1 MAKLFTDRFI
11 RYRNMKP
18 FGSFQR
24 AVLWPMNAW
33 RVLVPEQSGSA
44 LNIFEEAILGLIKS
58 RCTDVNKIA
67 DLLCLSVTLV
77 DYIIQQMVN
86 NGLLTSAM
94 GLTPKGK
101 RKLTEQEELKTSLA
115 SGYVFQD
122 IFTGELMP
130 RFVKELQYIDADEY
144 RDGRP
149 AFRRSRGEEQLDSPT
164 LVSHLNAEHA
174 LNPPSA
180 YEIIDCI
187 RDHNVAIHNRKLQ
200 ADEFLDLER
209 MRYDSIE
216 IVDSTPV
223 PVYLWCWLYQKENSG
238 KEWLVTDPTDIT
250 PASEWMRN
258 RMSRQLEHQPNLAGT
273 LNQMFGIERK
283 ATTDWKAREDEIQE
297 SARLELLSEF
307 PGIRHIPLAEK
318 YLLAVIRRTKNI
330 EQNDRVYREDID
342 SLIGEAQK
350 LVEAL
355 FQWVLQKWPAP
366 SAHVRLQGKPKPWLR
381 RDVYQALE
389 IECVPSGLIKKLAG
403 PDTYQVKRALEN
415 GQASLKALVSAAALS
430 TCDHQET
437 HPLRK
442 LSKDEIK
449 LIEIMEL
456 AELRNPASH
465 ASQRKFKK
473 EEALTASETAMHCAK
488 VLSNWV

>member
-11 RYRNMKP
+11 RYKNVKP

-33 RVLVPEQSGSA
+33 RVLVPEQSGSSM
-44 LNIFEEAILGLIKS
+44 NIFEEAILGLIKS
-58 RCTDVNKIA
+58 RCSDVSKIA
-67 DLLCLSVTLV
+67 DLLCLSVALV

-86 NGLLTSAM
+86 NGLLTASM

-101 RKLTEQEELKTSLA
+101 RKLVEQEELKTSLA

-130 RFVKELQYIDADEY
+130 RFVKELQYIDADDY

-149 AFRRSRGEEQLDSPT
+149 AFRRSRGEEHLDSPT
-164 LVSHLNAEHA
+164 LVSHLNAEYM
-174 LNPPSA
+174 LSPPSA

-200 ADEFLDLER
+200 VDEFLDLER

-223 PVYLWCWLYQKENSG
+223 PVYLWCWLYRKDNTG
-238 KEWLVTDPTDIT
+238 KEWFATDPADIT

-258 RMSRQLEHQPNLAGT
+258 RISRQLEHQPALAGT

-283 ATTDWKAREDEIQE
+283 AATDWRARDEEIEE

-307 PGIRHIPLAEK
+307 SGIRHISLAEK
-318 YLLAVIRRTKNI
+318 YLLAVIRQTKNI
-330 EQNDRVYREDID
+330 EDKDRTHREDID
-342 SLIGEAQK
+342 SLISESQK

-355 FQWVLQKWPAP
+355 FQWLLQKWPASHTERIP
-366 SAHVRLQGKPKPWLR
+366 DHIKPWEAEKVYLSLGINGIEH
-381 RDVYQALE
+381 DVARILSRQ
-389 IECVPSGLIKKLAG
+389 KMKF
-403 PDTYQVKRALEN
+403 VKRTLISKK
-415 GQASLKALVSAAALS
+415 ASLKALVAASALT
-430 TCDHQET
+430 TCEYPNT
-437 HPLRK
+437 HPFTQFTG
-442 LSKDEIK
+442 DEINFSK
-449 LIEIMEL
+449 IMEL